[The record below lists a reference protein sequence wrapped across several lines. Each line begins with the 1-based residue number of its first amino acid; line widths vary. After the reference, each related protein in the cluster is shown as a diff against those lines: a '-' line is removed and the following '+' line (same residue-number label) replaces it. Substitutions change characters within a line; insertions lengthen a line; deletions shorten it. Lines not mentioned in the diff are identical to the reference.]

1 MVLRSSNRTS
11 VIKQFNISCIF
22 LLVRPYHYMK
32 NLLSNIYFL
41 NNKQGLKAHLN
52 ET

>member
-1 MVLRSSNRTS
+1 M
-11 VIKQFNISCIF
+11 I
-22 LLVRPYHYMK
+22 LLYYYMK
-32 NLLSNIYFL
+32 NLLPNIYLL